1 MPITRPSWNGSKAQ
15 GGRHYHCRGQ
25 AAYWFRC
32 TPKYGSIHSTLRRLK
47 EYGLLRAIARVSRV
61 SEEEG
66 VPDKPFGIIIDYTGA
81 LKNLGAALASYNA
94 LEGFSDED
102 IARSVVA
109 IRDEANKVP
118 GTMRRSWRWSSR
130 SQTFLTRKPMRAS
143 SLAKR

>member
-1 MPITRPSWNGSKAQ
+1 
-15 GGRHYHCRGQ
+15 
-25 AAYWFRC
+25 
-32 TPKYGSIHSTLRRLK
+32 
-47 EYGLLRAIARVSRV
+47 
-61 SEEEG
+61 
-66 VPDKPFGIIIDYTGA
+66 VPDKPFGLIIDYTGA

-102 IARSVVA
+102 IARSVGA
-109 IRDEANKVP
+109 IRDEANKLP

>member
-1 MPITRPSWNGSKAQ
+1 VDKLLTGFDAPRNTVLYI
-15 GGRHYHCRGQ
+15 
-25 AAYWFRC
+25 
-32 TPKYGSIHSTLRRLK
+32 LRRLK